1 MNTVPIIIL
10 INCKNTRKCRHSGE
24 HIAAQTQVAAL
35 QGILQQLQL
44 VNTRLDAIEQSL
56 PQAQPHAPAATVEP
70 RLRVDDETIVGT
82 LAKSGC
88 KTLKDLI
95 MMDKEDIDDLEL
107 PRLVSNKLKMCKA
120 EEEFDEFQEENRK
133 NKEAD
138 GEMEGEVAQGQRL
151 GPLGRQGMARPRRFA
166 ASSTPAPTPKARVTM
181 AMLPFLRRH
190 EKGTQK

>member
-1 MNTVPIIIL
+1 M
-10 INCKNTRKCRHSGE
+10 GE
-24 HIAAQTQVAAL
+24 CIVAYNSSATTLQRYCGTEQVAAL

-44 VNTRLDAIEQSL
+44 VNTRLNAIEQSL

-70 RLRVDDETIVGT
+70 RLLEALAKHSVDDETIVGT

-107 PRLVSNKLKMCKA
+107 PRLVSKKLKMCKA

-133 NKEAD
+133 I
-138 GEMEGEVAQGQRL
+138 MEL
-151 GPLGRQGMARPRRFA
+151 G
-166 ASSTPAPTPKARVTM
+166 V
-181 AMLPFLRRH
+181 
-190 EKGTQK
+190 